1 MFKATNTRRLPRDG
15 GFSLMETV
23 VVMLIVGIMSA
34 VAVVKLTNA
43 TDNRSRM
50 AARMLQRDLT
60 YAKQRA
66 MATGL
71 AVWVVFNVGGNT
83 WTLKDEDPLSPG
95 PTDAIAFFDPATG
108 GDYVQALGSGRFVGV
123 TITSAVFDGG
133 AEIGFNWQ
141 GEPVNNALA
150 ALSAQGV
157 VTLSD
162 NSQVTVEPETGYAY
176 YAPP

>member
-1 MFKATNTRRLPRDG
+1 
-15 GFSLMETV
+15 METV
-23 VVMLIVGIMSA
+23 VVMVIVGIMSA
-34 VAVVKLTNA
+34 VAIVKLTNA

-71 AVWVVFNVGGNT
+71 TVWVVFDVGAET
-83 WTLKDEDPLSPG
+83 WTLKDEDPMSPG
-95 PTDAIAFFDPATG
+95 PTDAVTFFDPATG
-108 GDYVQALGSGRFVGV
+108 GDYVQTLGSGRFVGV
-123 TITSAVFDGG
+123 TITTAVFDGG

-141 GEPVNNALA
+141 GEPVNNALGDLA
-150 ALSAQGV
+150 AQGV
-157 VTLSD
+157 VTLND
-162 NSQVTVEPETGYAY
+162 GSQVTVEPETGYAY